1 MKIKLRYEKTI
12 KILALMFLIVILFTS
27 ISQRTTY
34 ARYISQFEAESEV
47 GVVKFGTINLV
58 EKLDGEIQD
67 NKTNTVSIEKEF
79 VIGENINKE
88 VYLEYEG
95 SEVSTYLFLV
105 IKVDKWNYNNDRKE
119 FGIFNNDTRLMY
131 FNINNIW
138 TYVDNLSSDTE
149 KVFYYDYDV
158 LNDKNNKFEIMNQI
172 YLGMIGYDD
181 LNLIKDNKLNFKI
194 YSIQKNNK
202 LDIATHWSYLQ

>member
-12 KILALMFLIVILFTS
+12 KILALMFLVVILFTS

-138 TYVDNLSSDTE
+138 TYADNLSSDTE

-158 LNDKNNKFEIMNQI
+158 LNDRNNKFEIMNQI